1 MTTKEEEFLEKK
13 NDMKRLKMA
22 HLDICS
28 NDSLKMID
36 GNMPE
41 LDKQLIRI
49 LPQIY
54 KELEDGKKR

>member
-1 MTTKEEEFLEKK
+1 
-13 NDMKRLKMA
+13 MKRLKMA